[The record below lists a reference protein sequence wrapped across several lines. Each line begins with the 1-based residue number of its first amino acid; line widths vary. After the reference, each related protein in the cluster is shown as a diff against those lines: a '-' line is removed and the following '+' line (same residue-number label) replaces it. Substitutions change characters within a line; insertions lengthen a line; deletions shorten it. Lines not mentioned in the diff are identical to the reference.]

1 MKLGMKGF
9 QMPGAD
15 MFWRHLSDE
24 CGFMSDY
31 ENLNIWNYNTEFDT
45 KNVSLLYKCCIK
57 DQRWNHSEQEITR
70 MYACVMAILNSSI
83 YYHSLIDHVPVSLH
97 YM

>member
-24 CGFMSDY
+24 CGFMSDF

-45 KNVSLLYKCCIK
+45 KKMSVCYTNV
-57 DQRWNHSEQEITR
+57 
-70 MYACVMAILNSSI
+70 V
-83 YYHSLIDHVPVSLH
+83 
-97 YM
+97 

>member
-24 CGFMSDY
+24 CGFMSDF

-45 KNVSLLYKCCIK
+45 KKCQFVIQMLYKGPK
-57 DQRWNHSEQEITR
+57 MKSFWTRNHQNV
-70 MYACVMAILNSSI
+70 CV
-83 YYHSLIDHVPVSLH
+83 YHGDS
-97 YM
+97 